1 MMQRLGER
9 LGEEEQYAVKAMH
22 ADRTRGEKSI
32 PVLFEEM
39 DGIWLHMQ
47 DSSHIRMQKQEMKVF
62 TMYEGWDKDEAL

>member
-47 DSSHIRMQKQEMKVF
+47 DSSHIRMQNIMAQLSRQKFDVF
-62 TMYEGWDKDEAL
+62 IMN